1 MRKYILLLIGLSSL
15 PLARGQDAA
24 ELEAQYSTCEKHHI
38 PADKCTPEI
47 YRQLKE
53 KDNVPLDANTATA
66 LKAIK
71 QYQVRLKN
79 PASMQLQ
86 TAFVTEKGD
95 FCFVIGG
102 QNTLGGISVSRVVY
116 TSKGRWLD
124 EGGIA
129 GAMAANPSISGSYS
143 VDRWGGYCTKP
154 ATPFHPNPKLF
165 PGTDVTEAVNQA
177 LRREA
182 AHN

>member
-53 KDNVPLDANTATA
+53 KDNAPLDANTTTA

-71 QYQVRLKN
+71 EYQVRLKN

-124 EGGIA
+124 EGGFA
-129 GAMAANPSISGSYS
+129 GAMAANTSGSYS

-165 PGTDVTEAVNQA
+165 PGTDVTEAVNQV